1 MSGRVVLAGVLLGI
15 AGGIKPQVA
24 GPIVLYYVLV
34 RRFRVATP
42 AIITGA
48 SILVVSLAAMWFS
61 QIDWLHGWRHSIA
74 ETTKLGAVNDYGW
87 GNRFRDE
94 IIDLKLLF
102 VRPDQ
107 SPALLRAMVAGVT
120 LALAAWY
127 LLMIQRARQW
137 RGRDELVSLAA
148 LSAISLLPI
157 YHRVYDVAL
166 LTTALAWALSE
177 LDSAR
182 KRYAIAILVSMLPFL
197 IPFDIVKSIGNRVPQ
212 MIEIAKTWWWQS
224 YLAPHYAWG
233 LIVLTVVLLITMK
246 LLRDQNADQTPSNVH
261 SGLEDLTE

>member
-1 MSGRVVLAGVLLGI
+1 
-15 AGGIKPQVA
+15 VA
-24 GPIVLYYVLV
+24 YYVLV
-34 RRFRVATP
+34 RRFKVATP

-48 SILVVSLAAMWFS
+48 GILAVSLAAMWFS
-61 QIDWLHGWRHSIA
+61 KIDWLHGWRHSIA

-94 IIDLKLLF
+94 IVDLKLLLI
-102 VRPDQ
+102 RPDQ
-107 SPALLRAMVAGVT
+107 NPTLLRAMVAGVT

-127 LLMIQRARQW
+127 LLLIQRARQW

-177 LDSAR
+177 LDSIR
-182 KRYAIAILVSMLPFL
+182 RRYAIAILVTMLPFL
-197 IPFDIVKSIGNRVPQ
+197 IPFDVVKSIGNRAPR
-212 MIEIAKTWWWQS
+212 MLEIAQTWWWQS

-233 LIVLTVVLLITMK
+233 LIALTIVLMITMK
-246 LLRDQNADQTPSNVH
+246 LIRAQSADLTLSNMQ